1 MGLKEGKCSSL
12 SDYIVLVVTSI
23 GISVC
28 LSGAIFGSIKGNI
41 EPDMA
46 FIKSN
51 IKSFWEL
58 IGTHADELDTL
69 RARVYDLENKLKE
82 MENHNDR

>member
-1 MGLKEGKCSSL
+1 M

-28 LSGAIFGSIKGNI
+28 LSGAIFGCIKGNI
-41 EPDMA
+41 EPDVA

-51 IKSFWEL
+51 VKSLWNL
-58 IGTHADELDTL
+58 LRRYGDENDIL
-69 RARVYDLENKLKE
+69 RARITDLENKLKE
-82 MENHNDR
+82 METTNDGK

>member
-1 MGLKEGKCSSL
+1 M

-28 LSGAIFGSIKGNI
+28 LSGVIIGIIKGDI
-41 EPDMA
+41 EADME

-51 IKSFWEL
+51 VKSLWNL
-58 IGTHADELDTL
+58 SRRYGDEIDIL
-69 RARVYDLENKLKE
+69 RARVTDLENKLKE
-82 MENHNDR
+82 METTDDGK

>member
-1 MGLKEGKCSSL
+1 M

-28 LSGAIFGSIKGNI
+28 LSGVIIGIIKGDI
-41 EPDMA
+41 EADME

-51 IKSFWEL
+51 VKSPWSSMRNL
-58 IGTHADELDTL
+58 GDEIDIL
-69 RARVYDLENKLKE
+69 RARVTDLENKVNEITKE
-82 MENHNDR
+82 MEKLDDGK

>member
-1 MGLKEGKCSSL
+1 M

-23 GISVC
+23 GFSMC
-28 LSGAIFGSIKGNI
+28 LSGVIIGIIKGDI
-41 EPDMA
+41 EADME

-51 IKSFWEL
+51 VKSIWNL
-58 IGTHADELDTL
+58 LRRYGDEIDTL

-82 MENHNDR
+82 MESKNDR